1 MRAWIIIW
9 LVKAGFV
16 GALIENRFHAINSLK
31 GPEKRI
37 AIDSSGVAKN
47 KFTATIEAIRTF
59 FNGC

>member
-31 GPEKRI
+31 GPKKEI
-37 AIDSSGVAKN
+37 VIDSPRVVKN
-47 KFTATIEAIRTF
+47 KITATIEAIVR
-59 FNGC
+59 